1 MQTVPGIQERSA
13 ASILAETGADMQ
25 QFHPAKHLSSWAGVC
40 PGNNRSAGRNKSSR
54 TARVGIPW
62 LQERAH
68 RMRVGSSGHQE
79 LFSQGQ
85 VLEPDQPVG
94 WSQGSRSG
102 RRRARH
108 VDPHL
113 SGVASNNKSRS
124 RAGRRRCPGNRRGN
138 VCRCCHHLRRLG
150 KLGLSVRC
158 APATTPLKLA
168 PSADSQ
174 PIENT

>member
-1 MQTVPGIQERSA
+1 MQTVPGIQEAQRA

-25 QFHPAKHLSSWAGVC
+25 QFPSAKRLEFVGRSL
-40 PGNNRSAGRNKSSR
+40 PGQQPQRRQKQEQPHHGWESMA
-54 TARVGIPW
+54 A
-62 LQERAH
+62 ERAH

-113 SGVASNNKSRS
+113 SRARTTKAVREPAGAAARGTAEATYDPPSPPTPGQARPLRTLRS
-124 RAGRRRCPGNRRGN
+124 
-138 VCRCCHHLRRLG
+138 CHHSPEACSIGRF
-150 KLGLSVRC
+150 S
-158 APATTPLKLA
+158 TH
-168 PSADSQ
+168 
-174 PIENT
+174 